1 MRRQLF
7 ELTLLALVGLG
18 LVFALGVRAE
28 SLVVSPPGDGV
39 CICIPDDNGNCQIVC
54 GDEVP

>member
-1 MRRQLF
+1 MKHLF

-28 SLVVSPPGDGV
+28 NSVVTIPSDGA
-39 CICIPDDNGNCQIVC
+39 CICIPDDNGNCTIVC